1 MKKFGRLCSVL
12 MFIFLYAPIAVMIFF
27 SFNSSRSTYIFSGF
41 SLKWYG
47 ELFSS
52 SATLNALKNTLI
64 LATFSALIATLLGTL
79 AAVGIYNMRSKVGKS
94 AIMTV
99 TNIPM
104 MNPDVVTGVSMMLL
118 FVFIGRLIGA
128 SQYLSFYT
136 ILIAHITFN
145 LPYVILNVLPKL
157 RQTERNLVEAA
168 QDLGCTPQSAF
179 YKVVLPNIS
188 SGIVSG
194 FIMAFTLSLDDFV
207 ISYFTNG
214 IGFQTLPLLIYNQT
228 TKKTVKP
235 DIYALSSV
243 IFFAIL
249 ILLIIVNLIQA
260 RSENKSS
267 ARNVKKAG
275 IFARVSAKI
284 SDWFDNTFETRK
296 KRVVAVSVAVAIC
309 VGLSA
314 FAVGTLKPN
323 VSDKYNELFAN
334 LKSEYTTDLAG
345 TELNVFNWGEY
356 ISDGDEDTLDVI
368 DAFETLTGIQVNYD
382 YFDSNESMYSK
393 LKSGAVVY
401 DVVIPSDYMIE
412 RMRNENMLTK
422 LDLNKIPNFKYID
435 DNYRNLFFDE
445 NNEYSVAYNAGTVGI
460 IYNTKLVDGVVDSWD
475 VMWDVKYKDNILT
488 FNNPRDCFAIAQL
501 KLGQSLNTEV
511 KSDWEAAAN
520 LLIEQNDL
528 LQGRVM
534 DEVFNKMGGGNAAIA
549 PYYAG
554 DYYTM
559 LADNPDLAFA
569 YPKEGF
575 NIFVDSMCV
584 PTGVQNYEAAMMFIN
599 FMCEPD
605 VALANAEYICYTS
618 PNTEVANNPEYSY
631 YKDEILYPSKDVIKN
646 AQYFHD
652 FNSEIREY
660 YESLWEKV
668 LIS

>member
-1 MKKFGRLCSVL
+1 MKRFGRLCSVL
-12 MFIFLYAPIAVMIFF
+12 MFIFLYAPIAVMVFF
-27 SFNSSRSTYIFSGF
+27 SFNSSRSTYIFEGF

-52 SATLNALKNTLI
+52 SATLNALKNTLV
-64 LATFSALIATLLGTL
+64 LAALSALIATLLGTL
-79 AAVGIYNMRSKVGKS
+79 AAVGIFNMRSKLGKS

-157 RQTERNLVEAA
+157 RQTDKNLIEAA
-168 QDLGCTPQSAF
+168 QDLGCTPRSAF

-243 IFFAIL
+243 IFFAIP

-260 RSENKSS
+260 RSEN
-267 ARNVKKAG
+267 NVAKNPEKAG
-275 IFARVSAKI
+275 IFARVAGRI
-284 SDWFDNTFETRK
+284 GDWFDNTFKTRK
-296 KRVVAVSVAVAIC
+296 TRVAVVSMALVVCI
-309 VGLSA
+309 GLSV
-314 FAVGTLKPN
+314 FAVNSFKPN
-323 VSDKYNELFAN
+323 SSGKYSELFSN
-334 LKSEYTTDLAG
+334 LSSQYRTDLAG

-382 YFDSNESMYSK
+382 YFDSNESMYAK
-393 LKSGAVVY
+393 LKSGAVAY
-401 DVVIPSDYMIE
+401 DVIIPSDYMIE
-412 RMRNENMLTK
+412 RMRKENMLTK
-422 LDLNKIPNFKYID
+422 LDLSQIPNFSYID
-435 DNYRNLFFDE
+435 DNYKNLYFDE
-445 NNEYSVAYNAGTVGI
+445 NNDYSVAYNAGTVGI
-460 IYNTKLVDGVVDSWD
+460 IYNTKLVDDVVDSWTI
-475 VMWDVKYKDNILT
+475 MWNEKYKDNILT

-501 KLGQSLNTEV
+501 TLGQDLNTEN
-511 KSDWEAAAN
+511 KADWDAAAD
-520 LLIEQNDL
+520 LLIEQNNL

-559 LADNPDLAFA
+559 LDDNPDLAFA

-584 PTGVQNYEAAMMFIN
+584 PNGVQNYDAAMMFIN

-605 VALANAEYICYTS
+605 ISLANAEYICYTS
-618 PNTEVANNPEYSY
+618 PNTAVANNPEYSFY
-631 YKDEILYPSKDVIKN
+631 QDEILYPSDEQIKN

-652 FNSEIREY
+652 FDSEIREY

>member
-1 MKKFGRLCSVL
+1 MKLFGKICSVL

-27 SFNSSRSTYIFSGF
+27 SFNSSRSTYVFEGF
-41 SLKWYG
+41 SVKWYG
-47 ELFSS
+47 ELFNS
-52 SATLNALKNTLI
+52 SATLNALKNTFI
-64 LATFSALIATLLGTL
+64 LAVFSALIATILGTL
-79 AAVGIYNMRSKVGKS
+79 AAVGIFNMRSKIGKS
-94 AIMTV
+94 AFMTV

-118 FVFIGRLIGA
+118 FVFVGRLIGA
-128 SQYLSFYT
+128 QQYLSFYT

-157 RQTERNLVEAA
+157 RQTDKNLVEAA
-168 QDLGCTPQSAF
+168 QDLGCTPHSAF

-214 IGFQTLPLLIYNQT
+214 TGFQTLPLLIYNQT

-260 RSENKSS
+260 RSEMKLKKN
-267 ARNVKKAG
+267 AKAG
-275 IFARVSAKI
+275 FISKI
-284 SDWFDNTFETRK
+284 AGKIGDWFDNKFETRAA
-296 KRVVAVSVAVAIC
+296 RVSVISFFLAVCIA
-309 VGLSA
+309 LSA
-314 FAVGTLKPN
+314 FGINSLQN
-323 VSDKYNELFAN
+323 NQNDKYTELFNN
-334 LKSEYTTDLAG
+334 LSGTYSTDYAG

-356 ISDGDEDTLDVI
+356 ISDGDEGTLDVI
-368 DAFETLTGIQVNYD
+368 DAFEHLTGIEVNYD
-382 YFDSNESMYSK
+382 NFDSNESMYSK
-393 LKSGAVVY
+393 LKSGAVSY

-412 RMRNENMLTK
+412 RMKNENMLEK
-422 LDLNKIPNFKYID
+422 LDLNKISNFKYID
-435 DNYRNLFFDE
+435 NKYKNLFYDE
-445 NNEYSVAYNAGTVGI
+445 NNEYSVAYNAGTVGL
-460 IYNTKLVDGVVDSWD
+460 IYDSTLVNGEVDSWTI
-475 VMWDVKYKDNILT
+475 MWDEKYKDNILT
-488 FNNPRDCFAIAQL
+488 FNNPRDCFAIAQFI
-501 KLGQSLNTEV
+501 LGQNLNTED
-511 KSDWEAAAN
+511 KADWDAAGD
-520 LLIEQNDL
+520 LLIEQNDI

-534 DEVFNKMGGGNAAIA
+534 DEVFNKMGGGNAAMA

-554 DYYTM
+554 DYFVM
-559 LADNPDLAFA
+559 LESNPNLKFA

-575 NIFVDSMCV
+575 NIFVDAFCV
-584 PTGVQNYEAAMMFIN
+584 PNCVKNYEAALMFIN
-599 FMCEPD
+599 FMCEPE

-618 PNTEVANNPEYSY
+618 PNTAVAENPDYSFY
-631 YKDEILYPSKDVIKN
+631 QDEILYPSDEVIKK

-652 FNSEIREY
+652 FDPEVRKY
-660 YESLWEKV
+660 YESLWEKI

>member
-1 MKKFGRLCSVL
+1 MKIFGRLCSVL
-12 MFIFLYAPIAVMIFF
+12 MFIFLYAPIAVMIVF
-27 SFNSSRSTYIFSGF
+27 SFNSSRSTYIFESF

-52 SATLNALKNTLI
+52 STTLNALKNTLI
-64 LATFSALIATLLGTL
+64 LAALSAMIATLLGTL
-79 AAVGIYNMRSKVGKS
+79 AAVGIFNMRSKLAKS
-94 AIMTV
+94 AMMTV

-118 FVFIGRLIGA
+118 FVFIGRLMGA
-128 SQYLSFYT
+128 AQNLNFYT

-157 RQTERNLVEAA
+157 RQTDKNLVEAA
-168 QDLGCTPQSAF
+168 QDLGCTARSAF

-260 RSENKSS
+260 RSEMKTD
-267 ARNVKKAG
+267 RNRKIGFLGRIAG
-275 IFARVSAKI
+275 KI
-284 SDWFDNTFETRK
+284 GDWFDNTFKTPKSR
-296 KRVVAVSVAVAIC
+296 VAVICSVLAVCIVLSVFA
-309 VGLSA
+309 VNTLKVDNTKKYKSLFDRLSA
-314 FAVGTLKPN
+314 TY
-323 VSDKYNELFAN
+323 STE
-334 LKSEYTTDLAG
+334 LAG
-345 TELNVFNWGEY
+345 TELNVYNWGEY
-356 ISDGDEDTLDVI
+356 ISDGDEDTLNVI
-368 DAFETLTGIQVNYD
+368 EAFETLTGIKVNYD
-382 YFDSNESMYSK
+382 NFDSNETMYSK
-393 LKSGAVVY
+393 LKNKAVAY
-401 DVVIPSDYMIE
+401 DIIIPSDYMIE
-412 RMRNENMLTK
+412 RMRNENMLE
-422 LDLNKIPNFKYID
+422 KIDMSQITNFNYID
-435 DNYRNLFFDE
+435 SKYKNLYFDE

-460 IYNTKLVDGVVDSWD
+460 IYNTKIVKEPVDSWSI
-475 VMWDVKYKDNILT
+475 MWDKKYKDNILT
-488 FNNPRDCFAIAQL
+488 FNNSRDCFAIAQFL
-501 KLGQSLNTEV
+501 LGQDINTEN
-511 KSDWEAAAN
+511 KADWDAAAD
-520 LLIEQNDL
+520 LLIKQNDL

-559 LADNPDLAFA
+559 LNDNPDLAFA

-584 PTGVQNYEAAMMFIN
+584 PKGVQNYKAAMMFIN
-599 FMCEPD
+599 FMCEPEI
-605 VALANAEYICYTS
+605 ALANAEYICYTS
-618 PNTEVANNPEYSY
+618 PNTAVANNPEYSF
-631 YKDEILYPSKDVIKN
+631 YKDEILYPSDEQIEK

-652 FNSEIREY
+652 FSKETREY
-660 YESLWEKV
+660 YESLWDKV
-668 LIS
+668 TVS

>member
-1 MKKFGRLCSVL
+1 MKNIGRLCSVL

-27 SFNSSRSTYIFSGF
+27 SFNSSRSTYVFESFST
-41 SLKWYG
+41 KWYG

-52 SATLNALKNTLI
+52 GATLTALKNTLV
-64 LATFSALIATLLGTL
+64 LAALSALIATLLGTL
-79 AAVGIYNMRSKVGKS
+79 AAVGIFNMRSKWGKS
-94 AIMTV
+94 TIMTV

-128 SQYLSFYT
+128 TQYLSFYT

-157 RQTERNLVEAA
+157 RQTDKNLFEAA
-168 QDLGCTPQSAF
+168 QDLGCTTRSAF

-260 RSENKSS
+260 RSESRTKGFN
-267 ARNVKKAG
+267 KAG
-275 IFARVSAKI
+275 ILARVAGKIGDWFENTFKTRKARVSVVSATLAVCIALSVFAVNSLQTTI
-284 SDWFDNTFETRK
+284 SDE
-296 KRVVAVSVAVAIC
+296 
-309 VGLSA
+309 
-314 FAVGTLKPN
+314 
-323 VSDKYNELFAN
+323 YNELFSN
-334 LKSEYTTDLAG
+334 LSAEYRTDLAG

-368 DAFETLTGIQVNYD
+368 ASFEALTGIQVNYD

-393 LKSGAVVY
+393 LKSGAVSY
-401 DVVIPSDYMIE
+401 DVIIPSDYMIE
-412 RMRNENMLTK
+412 RMRNEGMLTK
-422 LDLNKIPNFKYID
+422 IDLSKITNFSYID
-435 DNYRNLFFDE
+435 DKYKNLFFDE
-445 NNEYSVAYNAGTVGI
+445 NNEYSVAYNAGTVGL
-460 IYNTKLVDGVVDSWD
+460 IYNSKLVDEPVDSWTI
-475 VMWDVKYKDNILT
+475 MWDEKYKDNILT

-501 KLGQSLNTEV
+501 ILGQNLNTEE
-511 KSDWEAAAN
+511 KSDWSDAAD
-520 LLIEQNDL
+520 LLIKQNSL

-534 DEVFNKMGGGNAAIA
+534 DEVFNKMGGGNAAMA

-559 LADNPDLAFA
+559 LETNPDLKFA

-584 PTGVQNYEAAMMFIN
+584 PNCVKNYDAAMMFIN
-599 FMCEPD
+599 YMCEPEI
-605 VALANAEYICYTS
+605 ALANAEYICYTS
-618 PNTEVANNPEYSY
+618 PNTAVANNPEYSF
-631 YKDEILYPSKDVIKN
+631 YKDEILYPSAEVIKN

-652 FNSEIREY
+652 FNSEIRDY
-660 YESLWEKV
+660 YESLWEKI